1 MNENIKI
8 SDVLTEEYD
17 VFVGFVSFEKRSFT
31 LSNKI
36 DVNKLSKVYVIR
48 NQKTVDNKNVMEI
61 AEEFE
66 KKFGSKIEN
75 IEVDFDKPLLSAD
88 NLKSKFDYLQ
98 LREKKV
104 KILLDISTFTHEIL
118 LMFLCILKSWRNNVE
133 LTCIYTNTLDYST
146 QEAVENKWLS
156 RGMRDVRTVLGFPG
170 DNLPSR
176 KTHLVLIVGYEYE
189 RAYNI
194 INIIEPNS
202 LSLGYVEA
210 EETSTEKNKDANS
223 HYLKLVEE
231 MAISYN
237 DIERF
242 TISCRNVE
250 KTVKELNKII
260 MFHKEENIVIV
271 PLNNKVSTIAV
282 AVTVFNNPEVQ
293 ICYGQ
298 PVVYNEESY
307 SVPGNEFFCYR
318 FEDSDWGK
326 SDKIYE

>member
-1 MNENIKI
+1 MNENIRI

-17 VFVGFVSFEKRSFT
+17 VFVGFVSFEKRSFS
-31 LSNKI
+31 LSNKL

-48 NQKTVDNKNVMEI
+48 NEKTVENKHIVENAV
-61 AEEFE
+61 EFE
-66 KKFGSKIEN
+66 KKFGSKMEYIDVN
-75 IEVDFDKPLLSAD
+75 FDRPLLSAD
-88 NLKSKFDYLQ
+88 NLKSYFNFLKSKE
-98 LREKKV
+98 EKI
-104 KILLDISTFTHEIL
+104 KILLDISTFTHEML
-118 LMFLCILKSWRNNVE
+118 LMFLCILRSWTNNVE
-133 LTCIYTNTLDYST
+133 LTCVYTNTLDYSA
-146 QEAVENKWLS
+146 QETVENKWLS
-156 RGMRDVRTVLGFPG
+156 RGLRDVRTVLGFPG
-170 DNLPSR
+170 DNLPSQ

-194 INIIEPNS
+194 INVIEPNS

-223 HYLKLVEE
+223 HYLRLIEE
-231 MAISYN
+231 MAISYD

-260 MFHKEENIVIV
+260 ELHKGENIVIV

-298 PVVYNEESY
+298 PVLYNEESY
-307 SVPGNEFFCYR
+307 SVPGNDFFCYR
-318 FEDSDWGK
+318 FEDNDWGN
-326 SDKIYE
+326 I